1 MMRALLW
8 LNADG
13 PSDELIAQLIERADI
28 VAGVDGGSDRAV
40 GSGFEIDLIIG
51 DMDSVELQDS
61 TAPRVRLEDQHS
73 SDLAKAIEYLYGKGY
88 EEFDVVGIEGGLES
102 HQLGIWGALA
112 EASGDVGILSLIH
125 I

>member
-1 MMRALLW
+1 M
-8 LNADG
+8 
-13 PSDELIAQLIERADI
+13 
-28 VAGVDGGSDRAV
+28 DGGSDRAV

-61 TAPRVRLEDQHS
+61 TARGYIEDQQS

-102 HQLGIWGALA
+102 HQLGIWGPWPKHR
-112 EASGDVGILSLIH
+112 VM
-125 I
+125 

>member
-13 PSDELIAQLIERADI
+13 PSDELIARLIEGADI

-40 GSGFEIDLIIG
+40 SSGFEIDLIIG
-51 DMDSVELQDS
+51 DMDSVELQ
-61 TAPRVRLEDQHS
+61 
-73 SDLAKAIEYLYGKGY
+73 
-88 EEFDVVGIEGGLES
+88 
-102 HQLGIWGALA
+102 
-112 EASGDVGILSLIH
+112 LSLIH

>member
-13 PSDELIAQLIERADI
+13 PSDELIARLIEGADI

-40 GSGFEIDLIIG
+40 GSGFEIDL
-51 DMDSVELQDS
+51 
-61 TAPRVRLEDQHS
+61 
-73 SDLAKAIEYLYGKGY
+73 
-88 EEFDVVGIEGGLES
+88 
-102 HQLGIWGALA
+102 
-112 EASGDVGILSLIH
+112 LSLIH

>member
-1 MMRALLW
+1 MRALLW

-13 PSDELIAQLIERADI
+13 PSDELIAQLIEGADI

-61 TAPRVRLEDQHS
+61 TAPRVRLEDQ
-73 SDLAKAIEYLYGKGY
+73 
-88 EEFDVVGIEGGLES
+88 
-102 HQLGIWGALA
+102 Q
-112 EASGDVGILSLIH
+112 
-125 I
+125 